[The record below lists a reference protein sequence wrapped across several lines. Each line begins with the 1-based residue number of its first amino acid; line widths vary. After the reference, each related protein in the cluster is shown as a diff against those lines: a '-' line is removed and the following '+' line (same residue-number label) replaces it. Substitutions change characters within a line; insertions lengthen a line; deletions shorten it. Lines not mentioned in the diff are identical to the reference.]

1 MMKGRKDE
9 GKAMSPMFPR
19 LHVNDTEKGGPK
31 APPRNKMAL
40 YEQLSIPSQRF
51 NAGSLP
57 PNNTS
62 SLVPSISSSHGEG
75 NETSMVTPF
84 EYAHESSIS
93 PEKFHSYSIHG
104 TKIST
109 TKGIQDSKFSKALDY
124 RSLDTVPPTPAVP
137 ERNKFQPRYFSSF
150 KKVSPRKLVNDDD
163 LRVPMSAPSG
173 IDRNS
178 SCSKRG
184 ENQEHFPNSN
194 LSSSM
199 QPQNANE
206 ISVVPKSRRYTGNQ
220 AEENGRL
227 FRSNQDLMERSDS
240 TRDNTL
246 ADASSDLS
254 TKIKVSKSLK
264 RPHDSCNKENKSS
277 SVDVL
282 NSEVRAHARL
292 RHEYISVESIRSLEN
307 ASKVRNE
314 SCLRRSLGVDNGSP
328 NALENRSKAVE
339 EKNTGAMQIGGVKI
353 HNKIPST
360 SVESLSNSDICPD
373 DIVGVIG
380 QKHFWKVR
388 RAIVNQQRI
397 FAVQIFE
404 LHRLIKVQRLI
415 AGSPNILLE
424 DTYYMGKP
432 SLNVS
437 STKKFPSDKVPESAL
452 IAKVRN
458 NSQKPNISIE
468 CADENAVAK
477 LPLPSAAD
485 DTSKGLVTQR
495 PNALATPMAANTRSS
510 SWGFSPPGSQWLV
523 PIMSP
528 SEGFVYKPY
537 AGPCPPT
544 AGFLAP
550 VYGGCGPL
558 NLTAGGADFL
568 NTPYAVPASHQHS
581 IGILPGKPPRCQTY
595 FPHYGMPVRNPTVSG
610 STVEQISSLR
620 SKGNQLS
627 TGDVNIPKAQQSSC
641 NMSSQMNQV
650 VPLKKLPAS
659 KDSEIQGSTS
669 SPPVRSK
676 GDALLP
682 LFPTKPTTQA
692 CTDSAQTSGEQT
704 RVIKVIPHN
713 RRLATESAARIF
725 RSIQEERKQYD

>member
-1 MMKGRKDE
+1 MKGRKE
-9 GKAMSPMFPR
+9 EAKAMSPMFPR

-57 PNNTS
+57 PNNTN

-75 NETSMVTPF
+75 NETSMLMPF

-93 PEKFHSYSIHG
+93 PEKFHSHSTRG

-109 TKGIQDSKFSKALDY
+109 TKRIPDDKFSKAMNY
-124 RSLDTVPPTPAVP
+124 RCSDIVPPTPVVP
-137 ERNKFQPRYFSSF
+137 EKSKFQPRCFSSF
-150 KKVSPRKLVNDDD
+150 KKVSPRKLLNDDD
-163 LRVPMSAPSG
+163 LRVPTSAPSG

-178 SCSKRG
+178 SCSKRI
-184 ENQEHFPNSN
+184 ENQEHFPRSN
-194 LSSSM
+194 LSSSI

-206 ISVVPKSRRYTGNQ
+206 ISVDPKSRRYVGNQ
-220 AEENGRL
+220 AEENGRIFL
-227 FRSNQDLMERSDS
+227 SNQNTVERSNS
-240 TRDNTL
+240 TRDNIL
-246 ADASSDLS
+246 VDASSSLS
-254 TKIKVSKSLK
+254 TKIKDSKSLK

-282 NSEVRAHARL
+282 NGEVRVNARVH
-292 RHEYISVESIRSLEN
+292 HEYISVESVKSL
-307 ASKVRNE
+307 SKLRNE
-314 SCLRRSLGVDNGSP
+314 SHLQQSLRVDNGSLK
-328 NALENRSKAVE
+328 ALENRSKAVKE
-339 EKNTGAMQIGGVKI
+339 RKNTGAMQIGGVNI
-353 HNKIPST
+353 HNNIPST

-437 STKKFPSDKVPESAL
+437 SIKKFPSDNVPESAL
-452 IAKVRN
+452 IVKIRN
-458 NSQKPNISIE
+458 NSQKPNTSIE
-468 CADENAVAK
+468 CADENAVSK
-477 LPLPSAAD
+477 LPLPSADD

-495 PNALATPMAANTRSS
+495 PNVLSTPTAANNRSS

-528 SEGFVYKPY
+528 SEGLVYKPY

-550 VYGGCGPL
+550 VYGDCGPV

-568 NTPYAVPASHQHS
+568 NTTYGVPASHQHR
-581 IGILPGKPPRCQTY
+581 IGILPGNPPRCQTY
-595 FPHYGMPVRNPTVSG
+595 FPHYGMPVGNPTVSG
-610 STVEQISSLR
+610 STVEQISSFR
-620 SKGNQLS
+620 PKGNQLS
-627 TGDVNIPKAQQSSC
+627 TGDVNFPTAQQSSC

-650 VPLKKLPAS
+650 VPLRKLPAS
-659 KDSEIQGSTS
+659 KDSEIQGSTAS
-669 SPPVRSK
+669 SPHERSK

-692 CTDSAQTSGEQT
+692 CTGSAQTSGEQT